1 MPEKDIK
8 KDFIHENIVNQDKNK
23 GKNTVRH
30 FAITACSALLF
41 GLHEGVY
48 SAIAGCKHTSR
59 HSRLGGQRIC
69 LRGNAVDRKSVV

>member
-41 GLHEGVY
+41 GLIAAAVFAFAEPRLSKRF
-48 SAIAGCKHTSR
+48 SAEHADNS
-59 HSRLGGQRIC
+59 
-69 LRGNAVDRKSVV
+69 